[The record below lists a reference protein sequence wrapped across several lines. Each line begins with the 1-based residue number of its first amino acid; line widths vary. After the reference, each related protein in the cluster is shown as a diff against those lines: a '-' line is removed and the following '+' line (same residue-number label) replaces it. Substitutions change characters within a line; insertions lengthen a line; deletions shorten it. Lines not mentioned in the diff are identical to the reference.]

1 MNELIL
7 PSEIPWAEIK
17 GSSLE
22 ELLYWLFDSM
32 GAKDLEWR
40 IGGKGAGT
48 ADQGRDLELCFFVPS
63 PDGTLSK
70 QAWWV
75 EAKGRTGTV
84 EASEVQRAIFNAAGK
99 PFIEVLVIATNT
111 NFSNPTR
118 DWVKE
123 WQVAHPRPMVKL
135 WERTELENICSRNPL
150 AVVRLH
156 ARALSVQGKVQ
167 VASTKLWE
175 YASLSDQPTL
185 ESIWEKRDEVDLD
198 HRALFALAA
207 SEIANGDIG
216 LRSWALLAPENTL
229 IAGLANGLV
238 NILFL
243 AFRANDMG
251 VRQEPLIR
259 TIAYLIL
266 VATKRV
272 GVDSVTSLL
281 SDVWNDDD
289 GVDYPDE
296 LRETILEPVLGVL
309 QRELRDVCA
318 DDCSRVMT
326 ESELLQKKEI
336 EIYWE
341 RLRVSDGVSRKEK
354 HFLTIESYKE
364 PCKVG
369 FDVGKETGCPLL
381 QIEKPQ
387 TSIEAFMSVV
397 GRVLEFRTSNHKDV

>member
-1 MNELIL
+1 
-7 PSEIPWAEIK
+7 
-17 GSSLE
+17 
-22 ELLYWLFDSM
+22 
-32 GAKDLEWR
+32 
-40 IGGKGAGT
+40 
-48 ADQGRDLELCFFVPS
+48 
-63 PDGTLSK
+63 
-70 QAWWV
+70 
-75 EAKGRTGTV
+75 
-84 EASEVQRAIFNAAGK
+84 
-99 PFIEVLVIATNT
+99 
-111 NFSNPTR
+111 
-118 DWVKE
+118 
-123 WQVAHPRPMVKL
+123 MVKL
-135 WERTELENICSRNPL
+135 RERTELENICSRNPL

-198 HRALFALAA
+198 QRALFALAA

-281 SDVWNDDD
+281 SDVWNDID

-309 QRELRDVCA
+309 QSELRDVCTN
-318 DDCSRVMT
+318 DCSRVMT
-326 ESELLQKKEI
+326 EPELLQKKEI
-336 EIYWE
+336 EMYWE
-341 RLRVSDGVSRKEK
+341 RLRVSDGACRKEK
-354 HFLTIESYKE
+354 HFLTMESYKE

-369 FDVGKETGCPLL
+369 FDVGKEAGCPLL

-397 GRVLEFRTSNHKDV
+397 GRVLEFRTSNDKDV